1 MSTNSEVR
9 MYIGGGFILFCII
22 LWLIFGRSG
31 K

>member
-9 MYIGGGFILFCII
+9 MYIGGFILFCII